1 MVALWMNM
9 ALVTSAKV
17 KSSLRFRPPRWC
29 FFAGACRVLVRSGE
43 DCGRRRMV
51 RLERNHGARLFVRR
65 ALRSGARS
73 GEGHGLRCR
82 AWHFLDNEARLSVGR
97 ALRSLPG
104 PQAVADFL
112 SRGGYGSCGNASV
125 RNIAPWSCRN
135 LTRQLS
141 RRRNC
146 TFAQAGHC
154 GRRGLLRR

>member
-1 MVALWMNM
+1 M

-29 FFAGACRVLVRSGE
+29 FFASACRGLARSGE
-43 DCGRRRMV
+43 VCERRRMV
-51 RLERNHGARLFVRR
+51 WRERNHGARLFVRR

-73 GEGHGLRCR
+73 EEEYGLRCR

-97 ALRSLPG
+97 ALRSLRG
-104 PQAVADFL
+104 PQAVAGFL

>member
-1 MVALWMNM
+1 MNM

-29 FFAGACRVLVRSGE
+29 FFASACRVLVRSGE
-43 DCGRRRMV
+43 VCGRRRMV
-51 RLERNHGARLFVRR
+51 WLERNHGARLFVRR

-73 GEGHGLRCR
+73 GEGHGMRCSAWLLRN
-82 AWHFLDNEARLSVGR
+82 DQARLGVGR
-97 ALRSLPG
+97 ALRSLRG

-135 LTRQLS
+135 LTRQSS
-141 RRRNC
+141 RRRNRS
-146 TFAQAGHC
+146 FAQARHC

>member
-1 MVALWMNM
+1 MNM

-29 FFAGACRVLVRSGE
+29 FFASACRVQVRSAE

-51 RLERNHGARLFVRR
+51 RLERNYGARLFVRR

-73 GEGHGLRCR
+73 GEGHGLRCNTWLCCR
-82 AWHFLDNEARLSVGR
+82 TDARLSVGR
-97 ALRSLPG
+97 ALRSLRG

-135 LTRQLS
+135 LTRQSS
-141 RRRNC
+141 RRRNRLLARTGQYC
-146 TFAQAGHC
+146 
-154 GRRGLLRR
+154 RRGLLRR

>member
-1 MVALWMNM
+1 M

-29 FFAGACRVLVRSGE
+29 FFASACRVLARSGE
-43 DCGRRRMV
+43 ACGRRRMV
-51 RLERNHGARLFVRR
+51 WLERNNGARLFVRR

-97 ALRSLPG
+97 ALRSLRG

-135 LTRQLS
+135 LTRQSS

-146 TFAQAGHC
+146 TFAQAGPC
-154 GRRGLLRR
+154 CRRGLLRR